1 MFSQRPIQSLV
12 PEAWSTATAELAG
25 FAAGLRF
32 ERLPAEVAIQ
42 AKQSILDTIGVA
54 LAGAAIGEGCD
65 AIADYAV
72 AAGIS
77 GESSIWSSGVRV
89 PAAQAALV
97 NAAHGRALD
106 YDDIILFPQIHV
118 AACVVPA
125 ALAVAQAKSSTVKGR
140 DIVAAVAL
148 GCEVQSRLAAA
159 IAPFFGEGLPVM
171 LSSQV
176 FGYFSAAAACGNLLK
191 LDQARMQ
198 SAFGLALM
206 HAAGTEE
213 MVVHAAESVGKCL
226 YSGLSNQGGVQSAL
240 MASHGVA
247 ARGEP
252 LTGEAGLFN
261 AYYHGE
267 YDGAA
272 LVADLGSQFR
282 LTERCIK
289 AMPGT
294 LVSHAFAE
302 AALALMQEHGL
313 VAQAIERVHLHVGP
327 WGKVMCEP
335 AEMRRQPPSAS
346 AAMNS
351 IPFIVAKAIVNGRI
365 DLDDFQDQ
373 GRAQPAALAI
383 AGRIDHMVDRTLA
396 APRGLE
402 PGIVDFVLTDGR
414 TLRQRVDVPQ
424 GHPARPISTEG
435 VVAKFRINAGYA
447 KRRLSDA
454 AIERLVDRVM
464 HLDGIEDVGS
474 LFDAIASHQKKGVS

>member
-1 MFSQRPIQSLV
+1 MFSQTPIQSLV
-12 PEAWSTATAELAG
+12 PEVWSTATAELAG

-32 ERLPAEVAIQ
+32 GLLPAEVATQ

-65 AIADYAV
+65 AIVDYAV
-72 AAGIS
+72 AAGNS
-77 GESSIWSSGVRV
+77 GESSIWCSGVRV

-97 NAAHGRALD
+97 NAAHGRAFD

-140 DIVAAVAL
+140 DIVAAVAA

-191 LDQARMQ
+191 LDQAQMQ

-206 HAAGTEE
+206 QAAGTEE
-213 MVVHAAESVGKCL
+213 MVVHAADSVGKCL
-226 YSGLSNQGGVQSAL
+226 YAGLSNQGGVQSAM

-252 LTGEAGLFN
+252 LTGAAGLFS

-272 LVADLGSQFR
+272 LMSELGSQFKS
-282 LTERCIK
+282 TERCIK

-302 AALALMQEHGL
+302 AALALMQEHKL
-313 VAQAIERVHLHVGP
+313 AVHDIERVRLHVGP

-365 DLDDFQDQ
+365 NLDDFQEH

-383 AGRIDHMVDRTLA
+383 AARIDHIVDRTLA

-402 PGIVDFVLTDGR
+402 PGVVDVVLTNGR
-414 TLRQRVDVPQ
+414 TLRGRVDVPQ
-424 GHPARPISTEG
+424 GHPVRPISTEG
-435 VVAKFRINAGYA
+435 VVAKFRTNAGYA
-447 KRRLSDA
+447 KRRLSEP
-454 AIERLVDRVM
+454 AIERLIDCVM
-464 HLDGIEDVGS
+464 NLDGIDDVGA
-474 LFDAIASHQKKGVS
+474 LFDAIEPH